1 MTKKDELI
9 LEISKILKLSSET
22 TENLY
27 KLKISNLEEI
37 LVSIK
42 CEILNSVSHE
52 IGKSLL

>member
-9 LEISKILKLSSET
+9 LEISKFLKLSSET

-42 CEILNSVSHE
+42 CEILNSATSE
-52 IGKSLL
+52 IPKSRL

>member
-42 CEILNSVSHE
+42 CGILNSVSHE